1 MKKYLSFFRMRFMNG
16 IQYRVAA
23 FAGIVTQFVWGAME
37 ILMFRAFYRAD
48 ASSFPMELS
57 ALSSYVWLQQAFLAL
72 FMTWFWENELFQ
84 AIQSGN
90 IAYELCRPTDIYKM
104 WFVRGMA
111 NRVSKALLRSIPILA
126 VALLLP
132 KPYNLMLP
140 SNPVILGWFLF
151 SMLLG
156 FLVVVAFGMIIYGIT
171 FYTVNP
177 MGIRMVSQSL
187 AEFLA
192 GGIIPLPFLPDKIRA
207 VVELLPFAAMQN
219 APLRIY
225 SGDINGGDIYKTVLL
240 QVVWLITFITIGKFI
255 MNKSLKQLV
264 IQGG

>member
-1 MKKYLSFFRMRFMNG
+1 MKKYLSFFRMRFING
-16 IQYRVAA
+16 IQYRAA
-23 FAGIVTQFVWGAME
+23 ALAGIVTQFVWGAME
-37 ILMFRAFYRAD
+37 ILMFHAFYRAD
-48 ASSFPMELS
+48 ASAFPMKLS
-57 ALSSYVWLQQAFLAL
+57 ALSSYIWLQQAFLAL

-90 IAYELCRPTDIYKM
+90 IAYELCRPTDIYNM

-111 NRVSKALLRSIPILA
+111 NRASKALLRCIPILA
-126 VALLLP
+126 IAFLLP
-132 KPYNLMLP
+132 KPYRLILP
-140 SNPVILGWFLF
+140 SNHIVLGWFLF

-156 FLVVVAFGMIIYGIT
+156 FLVVVAFGMIIYAAT

-192 GGIIPLPFLPDKIRA
+192 GGIVPLPFLPDKIRG

-219 APLRIY
+219 APFRIY
-225 SGDINGGDIYKTVLL
+225 SGDINGGDIYRTVLL
-240 QVVWLITFITIGKFI
+240 QVMWLIIFVAVGKLI
-255 MNKSLKQLV
+255 MNKSLRQLV

>member
-1 MKKYLSFFRMRFMNG
+1 MKKYLSFFRMRFLNG
-16 IQYRVAA
+16 FQYRIAA
-23 FAGIVTQFVWGAME
+23 LAGIVTQFVWGAME
-37 ILMFRAFYRAD
+37 ILMFRAFYKAD
-48 ASSFPMELS
+48 ASAFPMELS

-72 FMTWFWENELFQ
+72 FMTWFWESELFN
-84 AIQSGN
+84 AIQTGN
-90 IAYELCRPTDIYKM
+90 IAYELCRPTDIYNM

-111 NRVSKALLRSIPILA
+111 NRASKALLRCIPILLL
-126 VALLLP
+126 ALLLP
-132 KPYNLMLP
+132 EPYGLIFP
-140 SNPVILGWFLF
+140 SDFEVFVWFLF

-192 GGIIPLPFLPDKIRA
+192 GGIIPLPFLPDKIRG
-207 VVELLPFAAMQN
+207 VVELLPFASMQN
-219 APLRIY
+219 APFRIY
-225 SGDINGGDIYKTVLL
+225 SGDIAGGDVYKTVLL
-240 QVVWLITFITIGKFI
+240 QVIWLIIFIAIGRFI